1 MNIEQRV
8 QEYPSALEVNLERTA
23 VSVEIPE
30 RYRILMVVT
39 EGHYGLSRQ
48 TEDLLKELNHP
59 YVNWEYCL
67 KTLKTISIGDF
78 YTFNNHKDGIQA
90 IQAIYDIYIEI
101 LRSCPNENIKETAG
115 RYLFEYLHTVLTK
128 GGEHKTRNLLFLNNA
143 FEILYS
149 IAVEQDGIFKKNSG
163 GIKVLLNNI
172 IEEQAAITTPYL
184 KKLIHEIFRQTY
196 KFWLSQPDPYEW
208 KIGDRELTVD
218 EKEEIRKIIYPLTHE
233 YINSLLERIDA
244 IGKTE
249 YPDIFRSI
257 SAYLE
262 LPDHSRIVDGYFIAA
277 DKIERMERFRDRSQ
291 IIKLNFLYNMMNIK
305 ALSDVY
311 MNILLEINRCLGRV
325 FKEIDPNKMD
335 SFIGSFFAMLQGG
348 PSYKEQ
354 KGPIIDCITT
364 VGREVFNQNN
374 HRLANTFIDELINF
388 GFQYPEIKG
397 STTEWQ
403 VIVNPAHV
411 MNIRS
416 WLTIIS
422 MKPRW
427 TKRLLSALIINL
439 KLGGVF
445 VKDTDLIQKDI
456 SNLLNADIG
465 PAYNLVKQLL
475 RMFPVFFTEIGA
487 EGELRAIST
496 NVDEMSHRNDRLI
509 NFLRK
514 QSHVESNSLLVNFIE
529 EIFRFWQT
537 GVKEGL
543 KAYLPDEVYEWV
555 KNSGEYFDGMHRIF
569 KWVIPVVNGNPEG
582 LLTWE
587 KDEIQKK
594 LKKIRGITEQ
604 DREKASLMIRFYQ
617 LLYKKYNARH
627 VDLLKDLGS
636 SGIFPLVKINKLKR
650 HLARGD
656 HYNALV
662 IVIDFLSLLKEKIL
676 SPRKTEFYENI
687 YYKRHIAAGIPSM
700 YGTYKEEKFEALG
713 LSFRLE
719 SLATVL
725 LESLAGSLNL
735 KFITKSTL
743 IMIEKYLWLYLEALE
758 LDGISVESLSE
769 KLRYITSALKIRQF
783 SIDQY
788 VDIFKF
794 ISKGI
799 QDIIHDYYIDVH
811 GVNLPTIIRQIAE
824 KGIKREWFGN
834 GYNIEEV
841 IYQQSENLLRSLV
854 SSGFGLQVLDNL
866 INTIRRNLD
875 AELER
880 FKDNKE
886 ILNIVMRYIP
896 ELAISP
902 INKRD
907 KNTDNPILIGN
918 KGYFLKVLSSFEFP
932 VPPGFI
938 ITTEV
943 FRGYDAVVGYKYIFK
958 DLSHRIYNELL
969 RLEKITGLKYGNP
982 ANPLLLSVRSGAT
995 ISLPGMMSSF
1005 LNVGI
1010 NEKIA
1015 EGLSKQNKFAWAAWD
1030 SYRRF
1035 IQTWGMFQGM
1045 DRDLFDM
1052 IIEGFKERH
1061 DVTRKIQFSPAQ
1073 MREIALAYKK
1083 ILIENGIE
1091 LPDNPYKQLEQ
1102 AILQVFASWH
1112 SERARLYR
1120 QQMNVSDDWGTAVIV
1135 QKMVFGNLDNNS
1147 GSGVIFTRDPKGQ
1160 SSQVSLYG
1168 DFIFGVQG
1176 DDIVSGLVETYP
1188 VSEKQRI
1195 MEHRESPISL
1205 ENDFPEIYKELLAIS
1220 EKLVYEKGFNHQ
1232 EIEFTFENPTKSGLY
1247 ILQTRDMAQRVKK
1260 VVKKFKPT
1268 EELQRA
1274 LIGTGIGIA
1283 GGALSGRAVYNKDDI
1298 ERFRQ
1303 DDPDTPLI
1311 LIRPD
1316 TVPDDVGIMLKVDG
1330 LLTSRGGSTSHAA
1343 VTVPQLNKVGVV
1355 GFTKLKVYEE
1365 EGYSVVDRV
1374 VIRSGDFI
1382 SIDGFSGSVYKGSHE
1397 IIQD

>member
-1 MNIEQRV
+1 VEIQKENKA
-8 QEYPSALEVNLERTA
+8 YPSALEVNLERTA

-30 RYRILMVVT
+30 RYNILIAVT
-39 EGHYGLSRQ
+39 QEHYGLSKQ
-48 TEDLLKELNHP
+48 TEELLKELNHP
-59 YVNWEYCL
+59 FVNWEYCL

-78 YTFNNHKDGIQA
+78 YTFNNHRDGLEA
-90 IQAIYDIYIEI
+90 IKAILDIYIEI
-101 LRSCPNENIKETAG
+101 LERSTSQSIKETAS
-115 RYLFEYLHTVLTK
+115 RYLFEYLHIVLTK
-128 GGEHKTRNLLFLNNA
+128 SGVQKERNIPFINNA
-143 FEILYS
+143 
-149 IAVEQDGIFKKNSG
+149 VEVIYNMARQQDGIFKKNSG
-163 GIKVLLNNI
+163 GLKILLGNI
-172 IEEQAAITTPYL
+172 IDEKIEIKTPYL
-184 KKLIHEIFRQTY
+184 KMLVLEVFRQTY
-196 KFWLSQPDPYEW
+196 RYWLSQPDPYMW
-208 KIGDRELTVD
+208 NIGDRELTDV
-218 EKEEIRKIIYPLTHE
+218 EKGEIKGVVYPLSHA
-233 YINSLLERIDA
+233 YIRSLFERL
-244 IGKTE
+244 
-249 YPDIFRSI
+249 DIIEQGDGGDLYGFLNTCI
-257 SAYLE
+257 E
-262 LPDHSRIVDGYFIAA
+262 LPDHSRIVDGYFLIA
-277 DKIERMERFRDRSQ
+277 DEIERMETFRDRSQ
-291 IIKLNFLYNMMNIK
+291 IIKLNFLYNMMNIQ

-325 FKEIDPNKMD
+325 FKEIEPKEMD
-335 SFIGSFFAMLQGG
+335 NFISSFFNMLRCG
-348 PSYKEQ
+348 PSFKEQ

-364 VGREVFNQNN
+364 IGREVFSQNN
-374 HRLANTFIDELINF
+374 HRLVNIFIDELISF
-388 GFQYPEIKG
+388 GFQYPEVKG

-416 WLTIIS
+416 WLTIIG

-439 KLGGVF
+439 RLGGVF

-456 SNLLNADIG
+456 SNLLNADIA
-465 PAYNLVKQLL
+465 PAYNLIKQLL

-496 NVDEMSHRNDRLI
+496 NVDEMSHRNDKLI

-529 EIFRFWQT
+529 EIFRYWHT
-537 GVKEGL
+537 GEKEGL
-543 KAYLPDEVYEWV
+543 KKYLPDEIYHWLN
-555 KNSGEYFDGMHRIF
+555 NSSEYFQGMHRIF
-569 KWVIPVVNGNPEG
+569 RWVMPVVNNNPEG

-587 KDEIQKK
+587 KEDIQKR
-594 LKKIRGITEQ
+594 LKKIRDVAEE
-604 DREKASLMIRFYQ
+604 DREKAYLMVRFYQ

-627 VDLLKDLGS
+627 VDLIKDLSS
-636 SGIFPLVKINKLKR
+636 SGIFPLAKINRLKR
-650 HLARGD
+650 HLSRGD
-656 HYNALV
+656 YYKGLV
-662 IVIDFLSLLKEKIL
+662 IVLDFLSLLKDRIL
-676 SPRKTEFYENI
+676 SPRKTEYFENI

-713 LSFRLE
+713 MCFRLE
-719 SLATVL
+719 SLATIL
-725 LESLAGSLNL
+725 FEGLARSLNL

-743 IMIEKYLWLYLEALE
+743 IMINKYLWLYLKALE

-769 KLRYITSALKIRQF
+769 KIKYITSALKIRQF

-811 GVNLPTIIRQIAE
+811 GINLPIIIRQIVE
-824 KGIKREWFGN
+824 KGIKKEWSTEDN
-834 GYNIEEV
+834 DIEEV

-866 INTIRRNLD
+866 ISTIRRNLD

-886 ILNIVMRYIP
+886 ILNLVMRYIP

-907 KNTDNPILIGN
+907 RNTDNPILIGN

-943 FRGYDAVVGYKYIFK
+943 FRGYKAVVGYKYIFK
-958 DLSHRIYNELL
+958 DLSHRIYNEIL

-982 ANPLLLSVRSGAT
+982 SNPLLLSVRSGAT

-1015 EGLSKQNKFAWAAWD
+1015 EGLSRQSKFEWAAWD

-1035 IQTWGMFQGM
+1035 LQAWGMFQGL

-1052 IIEGFKERH
+1052 VIDSFKARYN
-1061 DVTRKIQFSPAQ
+1061 VTRKIQFSPLQ
-1073 MREIALAYKK
+1073 MRQIALAYKEVLQEK
-1083 ILIENGIE
+1083 GIE
-1091 LPDNPYKQLEQ
+1091 FPENPYKQLEQ

-1112 SERARLYR
+1112 SDRARLYR

-1188 VSEKQRI
+1188 VSERQRI

-1220 EKLVYEKGFNHQ
+1220 EKLVYEKGFHHQ
-1232 EIEFTFENPTKSGLY
+1232 EIEFTFENPTKTGLY

-1268 EELQRA
+1268 EELQRSF
-1274 LIGTGIGIA
+1274 IGTGIGIA
-1283 GGALSGRAVYNKDDI
+1283 GGALSGRAVYNKEDI
-1298 ERFRQ
+1298 DRFRQ
-1303 DDPDTPLI
+1303 QDPGTPLI
-1311 LIRPD
+1311 LLRPD
-1316 TVPDDVGIMLKVDG
+1316 TVPDDVGILLKVDG

-1382 SIDGFSGSVYKGSHE
+1382 SIDGYSGSVYKGSHE
-1397 IIQD
+1397 IMED

>member
-1 MNIEQRV
+1 MNTGEKA

-23 VSVEIPE
+23 VSVEVPE
-30 RYRILMVVT
+30 RYKILIMVT
-39 EGHYGLSRQ
+39 QGHYGLSRQ

-67 KTLKTISIGDF
+67 KALKTISIGDF
-78 YTFNNHKDGIQA
+78 YTFNNHKDGILA
-90 IQAIYDIYIEI
+90 IQAIYNIYLEI
-101 LRSCPNENIKETAG
+101 LKNCPNENIKETAS
-115 RYLFEYLHTVLTK
+115 RYLFEYLHTVLAK
-128 GGEHKTRNLLFLNNA
+128 SSEHKKRNSFFLNNA
-143 FEILYS
+143 FETLYNL
-149 IAVEQDGIFKKNSG
+149 AKEQDGIFKKNSG

-172 IEEQAAITTPYL
+172 MEENAEIKTPYL
-184 KKLIHEIFRQTY
+184 EKLIHEIFRQTY
-196 KFWLSQPDPYEW
+196 MFWLSQPDPYEW
-208 KIGDRELTVD
+208 KIGDKELTED
-218 EKEEIRKIIYPLTHE
+218 EKKDIQEVIYPLSHV
-233 YINSLLERIDA
+233 YIKSLLEKIESLGQAMSMDNHRLI
-244 IGKTE
+244 T
-249 YPDIFRSI
+249 
-257 SAYLE
+257 AYLE
-262 LPDHSRIVDGYFIAA
+262 LPDHSRIVDGYFLIA
-277 DKIERMERFRDRSQ
+277 DEIERMERFKDRSQ
-291 IIKLNFLYNMMNIK
+291 ILKLNFLYNMMNIK

-325 FKEIDPNKMD
+325 FKEIDPDEMHH
-335 SFIGSFFAMLQGG
+335 FISSFFAMLRYG

-364 VGREVFNQNN
+364 IGKEVFGQNN
-374 HRLANTFIDELINF
+374 HKLVNAFIDELINF

-416 WLTIIS
+416 WLAIMS

-456 SNLLNADIG
+456 SNLLNSNIA

-496 NVDEMSHRNDRLI
+496 NVDEMTHRNDRLI

-529 EIFRFWQT
+529 EIFRFWHT
-537 GVKEGL
+537 GVKGGL
-543 KAYLPDEVYEWV
+543 KSYLPDEIYEWV
-555 KNSGEYFDGMHRIF
+555 KNKGEYFDGMHRIF
-569 KWVIPVVNGNPEG
+569 KWAMSSVEGNPEAM
-582 LLTWE
+582 LTWE

-594 LKKIRGITEQ
+594 FKKIKGVTEQ
-604 DREKASLMIRFYQ
+604 DREKAYLMIRFYQ

-627 VDLLKDLGS
+627 VDLLNDLGS
-636 SGIFPLVKINKLKR
+636 SGIFPLVKINKLRR
-650 HLARGD
+650 HLNRGD
-656 HYNALV
+656 YYNSLV
-662 IVIDFLSLLKEKIL
+662 IVIDFLSLLKERIL
-676 SPRKTEFYENI
+676 SPRKTEFFENI

-719 SLATVL
+719 SLATIL
-725 LESLAGSLNL
+725 FERLAGSLNL

-743 IMIEKYLWLYLEALE
+743 IMIEKYLWLYLKALE

-769 KLRYITSALKIRQF
+769 KIKYITSALKIRQF

-811 GVNLPTIIRQIAE
+811 GVNLSIIIRQIAE
-824 KGIKREWFGN
+824 KGIKKEWFDKN
-834 GYNIEEV
+834 CNIDEV

-854 SSGFGLQVLDNL
+854 SSGFGIQILDNL

-880 FKDNKE
+880 FKDNKT
-886 ILNIVMRYIP
+886 ILNLVMRYIP

-902 INKRD
+902 IDKRD

-918 KGYFLKVLSSFEFP
+918 KGYFLKVLSSFDFP
-932 VPPGFI
+932 VPAGFI

-943 FRGYDAVVGYKYIFK
+943 FRGYEAVIGYKYIFK

-1015 EGLSKQNKFAWAAWD
+1015 EGLSKHEKFAWAAWD

-1035 IQTWGMFQGM
+1035 IQAWGMFQGM

-1052 IIEGFKERH
+1052 IIEGFKDRH
-1061 DVTRKIQFSPAQ
+1061 NITRKIQFSPEQ
-1073 MREIALAYKK
+1073 MKEVALAYKK
-1083 ILIENGIE
+1083 VLNEYGIE

-1112 SERARLYR
+1112 SDRARLYR
-1120 QQMNVSDDWGTAVIV
+1120 QQMGVSDDWGTAVIV
-1135 QKMVFGNLDNNS
+1135 QKMVFGNLDNSS

-1205 ENDFPEIYKELLAIS
+1205 ENDFPEIYRELLAIS
-1220 EKLVYEKGFNHQ
+1220 EKLVYEKGFHHQ
-1232 EIEFTFENPTKSGLY
+1232 EIEFTFENPTKTGLY

-1268 EELQRA
+1268 EELQRSFM
-1274 LIGTGIGIA
+1274 GTGIGIA
-1283 GGALSGRAVYNKDDI
+1283 GGAISGRAVYNKDDI
-1298 ERFRQ
+1298 ERFRREE
-1303 DDPDTPLI
+1303 PGTPLI
-1311 LIRPD
+1311 LLRPD
-1316 TVPDDVGIMLKVDG
+1316 TVPDDVGIILKVDG

-1355 GFTKLKVYEE
+1355 GFTKLKVYED
-1365 EGYSVVDRV
+1365 EGYSVVDGLI
-1374 VIRSGDFI
+1374 IRSGDFI
-1382 SIDGFSGSVYKGSHE
+1382 SIDGFSGSIYKGSHE
-1397 IIQD
+1397 IMQD